1 MSYLGI
7 SRLNWLC
14 VVFIFDRHGE
24 HCQAWWK
31 SCYDLRVFLLSCI
44 YKLTKGYLNETI
56 YIWCCLC
63 LHCLLRRAGQL
74 PTGISNHC
82 IGHEWSIIVWY
93 LFQNRTSYEADL
105 EVQAWFLPELYI
117 PRFICRSNF
126 EIKNVF
132 GELFWAKKSVALSIN
147 FKKTVGNI

>member
-63 LHCLLRRAGQL
+63 LHCLLRRADQL

-82 IGHEWSIIVWY
+82 IGREWSIIVWY
-93 LFQNRTSYEADL
+93 LFQNWTSTRRIWKYKHDFSL
-105 EVQAWFLPELYI
+105 NCTSRGSYVDQILKLKMSLGSF
-117 PRFICRSNF
+117 F
-126 EIKNVF
+126 EQ
-132 GELFWAKKSVALSIN
+132 KSQ
-147 FKKTVGNI
+147 